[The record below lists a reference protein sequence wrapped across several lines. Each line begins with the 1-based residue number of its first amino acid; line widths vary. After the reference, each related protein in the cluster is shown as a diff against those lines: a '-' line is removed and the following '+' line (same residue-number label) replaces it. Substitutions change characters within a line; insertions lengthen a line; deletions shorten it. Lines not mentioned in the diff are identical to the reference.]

1 MVMKFS
7 KTRLYIPELNNLS
20 YNNQSG
26 VISGCAVTE
35 QSPLALGVTVSSGSL
50 LFNNSIVSVI
60 TQNVSITTPDPLYK
74 RWDLVLV
81 NSSGV
86 VSVLAGTP
94 ATLYKTSTYDPDVYY
109 CIAMIEVRAGAS
121 SVINSDLRDTTVKTN
136 STTGI
141 ANFKLNTTVPG
152 SSPYEIT
159 VNHGLN
165 DISPIIQVYD
175 NNNEMVD
182 VQKVLLSDNNTA
194 VLTFGSAHAGI
205 SVRIVVLGG
214 QFSGGTGDGDFLPTI
229 DDNWNIGSD
238 TYRWQTLHLSGSL
251 FIGVLASDPVSP
263 SKGQMWFND
272 SDSQLKMYNGTSI
285 VILG

>member
-7 KTRLYIPELNNLS
+7 KTRLYVPELNNLS

-26 VISGCAVTE
+26 VISGCVVTE

-50 LFNNSIVSVI
+50 LFNNSIVSVT

-81 NSSGV
+81 DSSGI

-94 ATLYKTSTYDPDVYY
+94 ATLHKTPTYDPDVYY

-121 SVINSDLRDTTVKTN
+121 SVVNSDLRDTTIKTN

-152 SSPYEIT
+152 SSPYEII

-175 NNNEMVD
+175 NNNEMID
-182 VQKVLLSDNNTA
+182 VQRVLLSDNNTA
-194 VLTFGSAHAGI
+194 VLTFGSAHTG
-205 SVRIVVLGG
+205 VNVKIVVIGG
-214 QFSGGTGDGDFLPTI
+214 QFSGGTGDGNFLPTV
-229 DDNWNIGSD
+229 DNSFNIGSAS
-238 TYRWQTLHLSGSL
+238 YRWQDMYMSGSL
-251 FIGVLASDPVSP
+251 FIGILTSDPGSL
-263 SKGQMWFND
+263 SKGQIWFND
-272 SDSQLKMYNGTSI
+272 TDKQLKMYNGTSI
-285 VILG
+285 IILG